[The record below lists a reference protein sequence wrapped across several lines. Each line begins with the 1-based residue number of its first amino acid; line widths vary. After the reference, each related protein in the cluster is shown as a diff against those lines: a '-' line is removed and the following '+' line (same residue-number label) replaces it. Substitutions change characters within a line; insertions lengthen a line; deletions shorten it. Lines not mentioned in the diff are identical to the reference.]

1 MEISIGNKKI
11 PLKEQYNLIVGD
23 FEEKDLQKY
32 KKNFI
37 FKELEDLNLIPFKK
51 LLKYIKRIDTTT
63 KKFEK
68 LNKIIEYLDVYR
80 RVSAENIG
88 LINNYL
94 EILNSLFNH
103 MEYNLALKRKD
114 SLSNELKLSKIKEKS
129 NLLSTK
135 TNLLK
140 NLNNQVKKNR
150 KELEYLKEDYFEIKN
165 KRKQINNRITNLN
178 ETIRK
183 LKKERKEKFSEIN
196 RITRD
201 MEHPENKTKLP
212 DMSELSNAEKIKN
225 LRSEAKDIHYK
236 SRQIESELNEAKNK
250 LNEIQ
255 PKFNSYKK
263 DFDALKS
270 TIERQEIQIKQ
281 QQDEIKDLLEHKIKE
296 STPQY
301 DLSKFNNIRDY
312 EQIKKEINQTEREI
326 NTIKNNNIHISGENM
341 QDLET
346 FDQKLSQFYEKLI
359 DNKENLIFNIEKN
372 KILISVERLRDVELM
387 LKNFESISNKFLIN
401 INLEMKLVLITDF
414 DSKEFFI
421 QTEFIRNEKESLKFE
436 DLTTP
441 EKVFVVIILFFSI
454 NIGLD
459 IKQIIF
465 SNLFLYENFNKRG
478 SLFRTIRKILP
489 ILKREKSFSDINLQF
504 LISNLELKRPIEN
517 LNIIKIYRG

>member
-11 PLKEQYNLIVGD
+11 PQKEQYNLIVGD
-23 FEEKDLQKY
+23 FEDKDLQKY

-37 FKELEDLNLIPFKK
+37 FKELEDLDLIPVKK
-51 LLKYIKRIDTTT
+51 LLKYFKTIDITT

-80 RVSAENIG
+80 RVSAENVS
-88 LINNYL
+88 LINNYVENL
-94 EILNSLFNH
+94 DSLFNH
-103 MEYNLALKRKD
+103 MQYNIALKRKN
-114 SLSNELKLSKIKEKS
+114 SLSNELELSKIREKS
-129 NLLSTK
+129 NQLSTK

-140 NLNNQVKKNR
+140 NLNNQIKKNR

-165 KRKQINNRITNLN
+165 KREQINERITNLN
-178 ETIRK
+178 ETIEK

-196 RITRD
+196 SITRD
-201 MEHPENKTKLP
+201 MERPGNKKKLP
-212 DMSELSNAEKIKN
+212 DMSELSNAEKIQK

-236 SRQIESELNEAKNK
+236 SKQIETELNKAKSK

-270 TIERQEIQIKQ
+270 TIERQENQIKQ

-296 STPQY
+296 STQQY
-301 DLSKFNNIRDY
+301 DMNEFNNIRDY
-312 EQIKKEINQTEREI
+312 EQIKKELIQTKREI
-326 NTIKNNNIHISGENM
+326 NTIKSNNTHISGENM
-341 QDLET
+341 QDLEP
-346 FDQKLSQFYEKLI
+346 FDKKLSQFYEKLI
-359 DNKENLIFNIEKN
+359 DNKENLTFNINKN
-372 KILISVERLRDVELM
+372 KILNSVEILRDFELI
-387 LKNFESISNKFLIN
+387 LKNFQNISNEFLID

-421 QTEFIRNEKESLKFE
+421 QTEFIRNEKDSLKFK

-441 EKVFVVIILFFSI
+441 EKVFVVTIFFFSI
-454 NIGLD
+454 NIGLN
-459 IKQIIF
+459 IKHIIF
-465 SNLFLYENFNKRG
+465 SNLFLHENFNKRG
-478 SLFRTIRKILP
+478 SLFRTIRKTLP
-489 ILKREKSFSDINLQF
+489 ILKDEKIFSDVKIHF

-517 LNIIKIYRG
+517 LNIIKI

>member
-23 FEEKDLQKY
+23 FEEKDLRKY

-37 FKELEDLNLIPFKK
+37 FKELEDLNLNPFKK
-51 LLKYIKRIDTTT
+51 LLKYFKRIDITT

-80 RVSAENIG
+80 RVSAENVC
-88 LINNYL
+88 LINNYV
-94 EILNSLFNH
+94 EILDSLFNH
-103 MEYNLALKRKD
+103 MQYNLALKRKD

-165 KRKQINNRITNLN
+165 KRKQIHDRINNLN
-178 ETIRK
+178 EKIKK

-201 MEHPENKTKLP
+201 MEHPENKKKLP
-212 DMSELSNAEKIKN
+212 DLSELSNAEKIKN
-225 LRSEAKDIHYK
+225 LRSDAKDIHYK
-236 SRQIESELNEAKNK
+236 SRQIESKLNEAKNK
-250 LNEIQ
+250 LYEIQ
-255 PKFNSYKK
+255 PKFKSYKK
-263 DFDALKS
+263 DFGALKS
-270 TIERQEIQIKQ
+270 TIQRQENQIKQ

-301 DLSKFNNIRDY
+301 DMNEFNNIRDY
-312 EQIKKEINQTEREI
+312 EQIKKELNQTEREI
-326 NTIKNNNIHISGENM
+326 NTIKNNNISGENM
-341 QDLET
+341 QDLEP

-359 DNKENLIFNIEKN
+359 DNKKNLTFNIDKN
-372 KILISVERLRDVELM
+372 KILNSVERLRDFELI
-387 LKNFESISNKFLIN
+387 LKNFENISNKFLIN

-414 DSKEFFI
+414 DSKKFFI
-421 QTEFIRNEKESLKFE
+421 QTAFIRNEKDSLKFE

-441 EKVFVVIILFFSI
+441 EKVFVVMVFFFSI

-465 SNLFLYENFNKRG
+465 SNLFLHENFNKRG

-489 ILKREKSFSDINLQF
+489 ILNHEKIFSDIKVQF

-517 LNIIKIYRG
+517 LNIIKI